1 MTAQLHDDIVAI
13 DVHTHVLAS
22 VKDPADS
29 EEHAQHNEAMQKYFG
44 RDFKNPTVHDLAR
57 IYREQK
63 MMCVAFSVDSSW
75 ATGEPNA
82 VDNDEILELAAEHP
96 DAIIPFSAV
105 DPHGGMRAAKEVR
118 RLAEA
123 GTHGF
128 KFHPS
133 SQAFYPNDRH
143 VYPVLEAIQESGK
156 VALFHSGHTGAGAG
170 RPGGGGLRL
179 KFSNPMYIDDVA
191 VDFPDL
197 KIILAHPSFPWQ
209 DEALSVALHKPH
221 VHIDLSGWSPKYF
234 PPNLVQYAR
243 TLLKHKM
250 LFGTDFPLITP
261 DRWMRDFDG
270 LGYDDDVK
278 RLIYLENAAKLF
290 GLSSG

>member
-1 MTAQLHDDIVAI
+1 MTIELREDIIAI

-22 VKDPADS
+22 VDDPQDT
-29 EEHAQHNEAMQKYFG
+29 EENAQHNEAMQKYFG
-44 RDFKNPTVHDLAR
+44 RTFKKPTVHDLAA
-57 IYREQK
+57 IYREQH
-63 MMCVAFSVDSSW
+63 MMCVVFSVDSSW

-82 VDNDEILELAAEHP
+82 VNNNEILELSAQYP
-96 DAIIPFSAV
+96 RTIIPFSAV
-105 DPHGGMRAAKEVR
+105 DPHGGMRAAKEVH

-123 GTHGF
+123 GTQGF

-133 SQAFYPNDRH
+133 AQAFYPNERYF
-143 VYPVLEAIQESGK
+143 YPILQAIEESGK
-156 VALFHSGHTGAGAG
+156 IALFHSGHTGAGAG
-170 RPGGGGLRL
+170 RPAGGGIRL
-179 KFSNPMYIDDVA
+179 KFSNPMHVDDIA

-250 LFGTDFPLITP
+250 LFGTDFPLLTP
-261 DRWMRDFDG
+261 QRWMQDFDA
-270 LGYDDDVK
+270 LGYDDATRK
-278 RLIYLENAAKLF
+278 LIYRDNAAKLL
-290 GLSSG
+290 GLDPT